1 MPSAGG
7 MPHRVPAEDAMNAIV
22 RTGVDLVKN
31 VMQIH
36 AVDSAGHVVI
46 RKAVARANASGS
58 MPTASAISS
67 MA

>member
-1 MPSAGG
+1 
-7 MPHRVPAEDAMNAIV
+7 MNAIV

-58 MPTASAISS
+58 MPTASAILS